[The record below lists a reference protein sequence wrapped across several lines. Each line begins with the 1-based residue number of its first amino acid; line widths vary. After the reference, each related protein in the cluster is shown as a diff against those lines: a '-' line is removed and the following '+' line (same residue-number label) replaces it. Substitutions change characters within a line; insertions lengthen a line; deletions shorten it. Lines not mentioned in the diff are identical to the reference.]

1 MEWLKK
7 QNLKQ
12 SFMAI
17 TCLFLCVGILLA
29 AVSTFI
35 CVQIRSEYID
45 MQTFHVTLDNEGE
58 IASHMT
64 PGGGE
69 LQTGVDAVLSIL
81 QIVLPIFWVVASL
94 LLADVVFY
102 NIKLKRPLA
111 ILQAGAARI
120 QRQDLDFEVEQLSPD
135 ELGQLCASFEIM
147 RQELK
152 KNNQELWRQSEER
165 KRLNA
170 AFSHDLRNP
179 ITVLKGSA
187 KMLQKETEQIGSER
201 INSSV
206 SLISQYTGR
215 IENYVEMMSS
225 AQKLEELEC
234 CPATRDRDAFQAEF
248 ASGIEFLATSC
259 EKNLVVSNAGTVP
272 QVQID
277 KELFLRIAENLVSNA
292 LRYAKEN
299 VSVHIDYCAD
309 HLTLSV
315 VDDGPGFSAVLLE
328 KGPAPFQRDDV
339 AGDEHFGM
347 GLYICKL
354 LCEKHGGG
362 LMLENTPQGTKATAI
377 IKYLKP

>member
-17 TCLFLCVGILLA
+17 TCLFLCIGILLA
-29 AVSTFI
+29 TVSTFV
-35 CVQIRSEYID
+35 CVQIHSEYID
-45 MQTFHVTLDNEGE
+45 MQTYYITLDNEGE
-58 IASHMT
+58 IVSHMT

-69 LQTGVDAVLSIL
+69 VQTGVDAVLSIL

-94 LLADVVFY
+94 FLADVVFY
-102 NIKLKRPLA
+102 HVKLKRPLA

-120 QRQDLDFEVEQLSPD
+120 QRQDLDFEVEQLSSD

-187 KMLQKETEQIGSER
+187 KMLQKETEQIGSDR

-215 IENYVEMMSS
+215 IENYVEMMSN
-225 AQKLEELEC
+225 AQKLEELAC
-234 CPATRDRDAFQAEF
+234 RPVAWDRDTFQAEF
-248 ASGIEFLATSC
+248 TSGIEFLATSC
-259 EKNLVVSNAGTVP
+259 EKKLVVSTAGTVP
-272 QVQID
+272 QVRID
-277 KELFLRIAENLVSNA
+277 KEFFLRIAENLVSNA

-299 VSVHIDYCAD
+299 VSVHVDYCAD
-309 HLTLSV
+309 YLTLSV
-315 VDDGPGFSAVLLE
+315 VDDGPVFPAVLLE
-328 KGPAPFQRDDV
+328 KDPAPFQRDDV

-354 LCEKHGGG
+354 LCERHGGG

>member
-29 AVSTFI
+29 TVSTFV
-35 CVQIRSEYID
+35 CVQIHSEYID
-45 MQTFHVTLDNEGE
+45 MQTYYITLDNEGE
-58 IASHMT
+58 IVSHMT

-69 LQTGVDAVLSIL
+69 VQTGVDAVLSIL

-94 LLADVVFY
+94 FLADVVFY
-102 NIKLKRPLA
+102 HVKLKRPLA

-120 QRQDLDFEVEQLSPD
+120 QRQDLDFEVEQLSSD

-187 KMLQKETEQIGSER
+187 KMLQKETEQIGSDR

-215 IENYVEMMSS
+215 IENYVEMMSN
-225 AQKLEELEC
+225 AQKLEELAC
-234 CPATRDRDAFQAEF
+234 RPVAWDRDTFQAEF

-259 EKNLVVSNAGTVP
+259 EKKLVVSTAGTVP
-272 QVQID
+272 QVRID
-277 KELFLRIAENLVSNA
+277 KEFFLRIAENLVSNA

-299 VSVHIDYCAD
+299 VSVHVDYCAD
-309 HLTLSV
+309 YLTLSV
-315 VDDGPGFSAVLLE
+315 VDDGPGFPAVLLE
-328 KGPAPFQRDDV
+328 RDPAPFQRDDV

-354 LCEKHGGG
+354 LCERHGGG